1 MGQQWGNTASSASY
15 SSSYAGRGV
24 HRVAVEALAKR
35 IFNGTYGEGGTLDL
49 PQLLEELDVSQTVLR
64 EAIKV
69 LSTKGLL
76 DARQKRGTF
85 VRPQHEWN
93 LLDTDVLRWKL
104 EAGASSDFFADL
116 LELRRSIEPAA
127 AALAAER
134 RTDDDLEALD
144 AALSAMAA
152 TDSDDPVLL
161 VRADAS
167 FHTAMLIAS
176 NNRFYAQ
183 MYRVIVPVLIQ
194 RDRAVHGAGGV
205 EHPHP
210 AHAAVVQAVRD
221 RDVDGAYV
229 AMLELLDLS
238 ARDHP

>member
-1 MGQQWGNTASSASY
+1 MRQLENTA
-15 SSSYAGRGV
+15 SYAGRGI
-24 HRVAVEALAKR
+24 HKVAVEALAKR
-35 IFNGTYGEGGTLDL
+35 IFDGTYGEGDTLALPDL
-49 PQLLEELDVSQTVLR
+49 MTELQVSQTVLR

-85 VRPQHEWN
+85 VRPQEEWN

-104 EAGASSDFFADL
+104 AVGASSDFFADL

-134 RTDDDLEALD
+134 RTDDDLAALD
-144 AALSAMAA
+144 AALRAMAA
-152 TDSDDPVLL
+152 TDSDPVMR

-167 FHTAMLIAS
+167 FHTAMLTAS

-183 MYRVIVPVLIQ
+183 MHRVIVPVIVQ
-194 RDRAVHGAGGV
+194 RDRAAHPTGEF
-205 EHPHP
+205 EHPH
-210 AHAAVVQAVRD
+210 AVHAKVVEAVRD
-221 RDVDGAYV
+221 GDADGAYV
-229 AMLELLDLS
+229 SMLELLDMS

>member
-1 MGQQWGNTASSASY
+1 MRQLGETV
-15 SSSYAGRGV
+15 SYAGRGI
-24 HRVAVEALAKR
+24 HKVAVEALAKR
-35 IFNGTYGEGGTLDL
+35 IFDGTYGEGDTLALPDL
-49 PQLLEELDVSQTVLR
+49 MRELQVSQTVLR

-85 VRPQHEWN
+85 VRPQEEWN

-104 EAGASSDFFADL
+104 AAGASSDFFADL

-134 RTDDDLEALD
+134 RTDDDLAALD

-152 TDSDDPVLL
+152 TDRDPVML

-167 FHTAMLIAS
+167 FHSAILVAS

-183 MYRVIVPVLIQ
+183 MHRVIVPVIVRR
-194 RDRAVHGAGGV
+194 RDRAVREGGAGAYEY
-205 EHPHP
+205 EHPHA
-210 AHAAVVQAVRD
+210 AHAKVVDAIRD
-221 RDVDGAYV
+221 GDADGAYV
-229 AMLELLDLS
+229 LMLELLDLS
-238 ARDHP
+238 ARDHS

>member
-1 MGQQWGNTASSASY
+1 MGQQSGNTASSASP
-15 SSSYAGRGV
+15 SASYAGRGV

-35 IFNGTYGEGGTLDL
+35 IFSGTYGEGGTLDL
-49 PQLLEELDVSQTVLR
+49 PDLLEELDISQTVLR

-69 LSTKGLL
+69 LSTKGLV

-85 VRPQHEWN
+85 VRPQEEWN
-93 LLDTDVLRWKL
+93 LLDADVLRWKL

-134 RTDDDLEALD
+134 RTDDDLAALD

-152 TDSDDPVLL
+152 TDSDPVLL

-194 RDRAVHGAGGV
+194 RDRAVHADGEV
-205 EHPHP
+205 DHPHP

>member
-1 MGQQWGNTASSASY
+1 MSRSGHE
-15 SSSYAGRGV
+15 SSSGHGTHQGA
-24 HRVAVEALAKR
+24 VATLAKR
-35 IFNGTYGEGGTLDL
+35 IFKGTYGEGESLVL
-49 PQLLEELDVSQTVLR
+49 PEVMAELDVSQTVLR

-69 LSTKGLL
+69 LTTKGLL
-76 DARQKRGTF
+76 GADKKRGTY
-85 VRPQHEWN
+85 VRPREDWN

-104 EAGASSDFFADL
+104 AAGVSSDFFADV

-134 RTDDDLEALD
+134 RTDEDLAALD

-152 TDSDDPVLL
+152 SDNDPVLL

-183 MYRVIVPVLIQ
+183 MHRVIVPVLVQ
-194 RDRAVHGAGGV
+194 RDRAVLEEYGTFDHA
-205 EHPHP
+205 H
-210 AHAAVVQAVRD
+210 AIHAAVVEAIRN

-229 AMLELLDLS
+229 AMLELLDVS
-238 ARDHP
+238 AREHP

>member
-1 MGQQWGNTASSASY
+1 MRQLGDAASTT
-15 SSSYAGRGV
+15 GRGV
-24 HRVAVEALAKR
+24 QGAAVEALAQR
-35 IFNGTYGEGGTLDL
+35 IVDGTYGEGETLSSPEL
-49 PQLLEELDVSQTVLR
+49 MEELDLSQTLLR

-69 LSTKGLL
+69 LVTKGLL
-76 DARQKRGTF
+76 GTRQEHGTV
-85 VRPQHEWN
+85 VRPRDEWN
-93 LLDTDVLRWKL
+93 LLDADVLRWKL
-104 EAGASSDFFADL
+104 AAGPSSDFFADV

-134 RTDDDLEALD
+134 RTDDDLAALN

-152 TDSDDPVLL
+152 TGGDAELL

-183 MYRVIVPVLIQ
+183 MYRVIVPVIIQ
-194 RDRAVHGAGGV
+194 RDRAAHAEGAS
-205 EHPHP
+205 EHP
-210 AHAAVVQAVRD
+210 AHAAVVEAVRD
-221 RDVDGAYV
+221 RDVDGAYM
-229 AMLELLDLS
+229 AMLELLDKS

>member
-1 MGQQWGNTASSASY
+1 MRQLGNTA
-15 SSSYAGRGV
+15 SYAGRGI
-24 HRVAVEALAKR
+24 HKVAVEALAKR
-35 IFNGTYGEGGTLDL
+35 IFDGTYGEGDTLAMPDL
-49 PQLLEELDVSQTVLR
+49 MAELQVSQTVLR

-85 VRPQHEWN
+85 VRPQDEWN
-93 LLDTDVLRWKL
+93 LLDADVLRWKL
-104 EAGASSDFFADL
+104 AVGASSDFFADV

-134 RTDDDLEALD
+134 RTDDDLAALD
-144 AALSAMAA
+144 AALKAMAA
-152 TDSDDPVLL
+152 TDSDPVML

-183 MYRVIVPVLIQ
+183 MHRVIVPVIVQ
-194 RDRAVHGAGGV
+194 RDRAVQVRGEFEYPHAVHAKIV
-205 EHPHP
+205 E
-210 AHAAVVQAVRD
+210 AVRD
-221 RDVDGAYV
+221 RDADGAYV
-229 AMLELLDLS
+229 SMLELLDMS
-238 ARDHP
+238 AQGHP

>member
-1 MGQQWGNTASSASY
+1 MRQLGDAASST
-15 SSSYAGRGV
+15 GRTV
-24 HRVAVEALAKR
+24 HGTAVEALAQR
-35 IFNGTYGEGGTLDL
+35 IVDGTYGEGETLSAPEL
-49 PQLLEELDVSQTVLR
+49 MEELDLSQTILR

-69 LSTKGLL
+69 LTTKGLL
-76 DARQKRGTF
+76 GTRQEHGAV
-85 VRPQHEWN
+85 VRPRDEWN
-93 LLDTDVLRWKL
+93 LLDADVLRWKL
-104 EAGASSDFFADL
+104 AAGPSSDFFADV

-134 RTDDDLEALD
+134 RTDDDLAALN

-152 TDSDDPVLL
+152 TDSDAVLL

-183 MYRVIVPVLIQ
+183 MYRVIVPVIIQ
-194 RDRAVHGAGGV
+194 RDRAVHANGAS
-205 EHPHP
+205 EHPYA
-210 AHAAVVQAVRD
+210 AHAAVVEAVRD
-221 RDVDGAYV
+221 RDVDGAYM
-229 AMLELLDLS
+229 AMLELLDMS